1 MWAPIKVLYVCH
13 PLPGSQSIL
22 DMRKLSKMKWL
33 VQSTPVASGVWTQF
47 DFKVH
52 VALTVNSDIPVPSTR
67 SPPWAWAVYRQK
79 THPSEIS
86 PLIDGNKLC
95 FVLISLLYI
104 EPKFASG
111 QISSHWTTQS
121 KFLALLFHRP
131 SNPCQ
136 QLSEEMTNTEP
147 ASMWLIC

>member
-1 MWAPIKVLYVCH
+1 MGTNQGAVCMS
-13 PLPGSQSIL
+13 PSPW
-22 DMRKLSKMKWL
+22 LSVHFGHEETQQNEVTSPAHTSSKWCL
-33 VQSTPVASGVWTQF
+33 NAVW
-47 DFKVH
+47 FKVH
-52 VALTVNSDIPVPSTR
+52 VALTVNSDIPVASTR
-67 SPPWAWAVYRQK
+67 SPPWAWAVHRQK

-95 FVLISLLYI
+95 FLLISLLYI

-121 KFLALLFHRP
+121 KFLALPFHRP
-131 SNPCQ
+131 SDTCQ
-136 QLSEEMTNTEP
+136 QLSWETTNTEP